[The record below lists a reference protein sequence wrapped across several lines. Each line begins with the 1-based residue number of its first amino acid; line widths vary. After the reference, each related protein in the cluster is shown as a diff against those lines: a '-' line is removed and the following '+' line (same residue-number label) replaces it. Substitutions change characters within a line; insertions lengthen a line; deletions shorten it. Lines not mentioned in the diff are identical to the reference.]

1 MELREI
7 VTISLKKG
15 YWKKANK
22 IKKIKL
28 ILKNES
34 GTLGFREGIKDHF
47 CF

>member
-1 MELREI
+1 MELREVI
-7 VTISLKKG
+7 TISLKKG
-15 YWKKANK
+15 YWKKVNK

-34 GTLGFREGIKDHF
+34 WTLGFRGGIKDYF